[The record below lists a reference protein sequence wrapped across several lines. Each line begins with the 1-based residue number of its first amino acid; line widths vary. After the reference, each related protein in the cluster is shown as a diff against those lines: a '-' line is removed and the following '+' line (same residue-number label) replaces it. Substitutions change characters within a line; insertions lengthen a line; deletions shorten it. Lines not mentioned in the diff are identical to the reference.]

1 MNTIPNFYRSEK
13 LNHVMTVL
21 LKRAIS
27 EVERLPEEQQNVL
40 ASIILEEMVDERKWD
55 DAFARSQDKLATL
68 ADEALQ
74 QLRSGETTPLKF

>member
-27 EVERLPEEQQNVL
+27 EVEKLPEEQQNVL